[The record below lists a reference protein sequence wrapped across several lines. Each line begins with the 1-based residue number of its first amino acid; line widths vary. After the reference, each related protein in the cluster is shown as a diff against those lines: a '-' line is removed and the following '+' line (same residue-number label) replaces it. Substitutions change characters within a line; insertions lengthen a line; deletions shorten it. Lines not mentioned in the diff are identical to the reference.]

1 MANGHTACA
10 SGGIAR
16 RIVSSTGVQVAGAS
30 EASQQTHSAQEAA
43 PAEAPV
49 KEQEAPQA
57 DEPSDQESLPST
69 ESPEQP
75 QQIRR
80 GVQVLLAVI
89 FSSDLI

>member
-1 MANGHTACA
+1 MDIQHAHQGALQ
-10 SGGIAR
+10 G
-16 RIVSSTGVQVAGAS
+16 IVSSTGVQVDCAS
-30 EASQQTHSAQEAA
+30 EATQQTHSAQEAA

-89 FSSDLI
+89 F